1 MTKQINNKGKTFR
14 TLAVR
19 LTFQNWQNRIIPLL
33 LAKDF
38 GEGAG
43 NQETERER
51 KQARERIL
59 NGQ

>member
-1 MTKQINNKGKTFR
+1 MTKQINNKEKTFR

-19 LTFQNWQNRIIPLL
+19 LTFQNWQNKIIPLL

-38 GEGAG
+38 GKGAG
-43 NQETERER
+43 NQETERKC